1 MMRLFLCI
9 FLLCEVLHV
18 SAQQVLNSKEMIGIT
33 PAIPAEMDAPEHAK
47 KILEQKLRQIA
58 TQNGFG
64 SFSGDFVLTANVLV
78 TDKQVTATTPAQF
91 VLELEISLY
100 VVNIQE
106 GVIVDETA
114 VVYKGVDKVENRAF
128 IQAVNNLNPR
138 SPAIRNFM
146 KECRGKIVDYYTTRV
161 PVLLAKAKSLTERSQ
176 YGEALAVLSVIPESV
191 DEYPAIADQMVAIYV
206 KELDKQA
213 ATVLQE
219 VKVKMAK
226 KEYGDALE
234 LLLKIDPASGRF
246 AEASRMIDSIKQT
259 IDAKERAE
267 LEARLK
273 EMEERKEARLREQ
286 EEKKEARQRAHDDE
300 VMLEKLRIDAARQ
313 MGAAYAQESGQAS
326 VDKKLSDW
334 FLGKFK

>member
-1 MMRLFLCI
+1 MIRLLFCI
-9 FLLCEVLHV
+9 FLLGEVFHV
-18 SAQQVLNSKEMIGIT
+18 SAQQLLSSKEMIGIT
-33 PAIPAEMDAPEHAK
+33 PAIPAEMEVPEHAK
-47 KILEQKLRQIA
+47 KILVQKLRQVA

-64 SFSGDFVLTANVLV
+64 SFSGDFVLTTNVLV
-78 TDKQVTATTPAQF
+78 TDKQVTATAPAQF

-100 VVNIQE
+100 VLNIQE
-106 GVIVDETA
+106 NVIVDEIS
-114 VVYKGVDKVENRAF
+114 VVYKGIDKVENRAF
-128 IQAVNNLNPR
+128 VQAINNLNPR

-219 VKVKMAK
+219 VKVKMVK
-226 KEYGDALE
+226 KEYRDALE
-234 LLLKIDPASGRF
+234 LLLKIDPASSRF
-246 AEASRMIDSIKQT
+246 AEATKMIDSIKQT

-273 EMEERKEARLREQ
+273 EMEERKEAQ
-286 EEKKEARQRAHDDE
+286 QRAHDDE

-313 MGAAYAQESGQAS
+313 MGTAYAQESGQSS